1 VRGIADGVPVAFL
14 GAKNPAELRRLSP
27 SDPSLAEDHIQNVVF
42 DHPSVLPIEELDP
55 TFAPAIQ
62 IGRETATLVGAID
75 ALFVSPDGG
84 VTIVEAELWH
94 NPQARRE
101 VVDQIIDYA
110 TELSSWPYEQLTRY
124 ASGRPAS
131 RCGPGSRHTPTT
143 PRGRQPSS
151 MRPPAT
157 SATGASCSSWLGTAS
172 ARKWNAWCRTYRPRL
187 ACSSISLSSSCGSTT
202 PTSTTSARWSRR
214 WWRTPLP
221 DGHAVPARRRGL
233 GLPTETIGH
242 RSRPSPWLRA
252 GRFVATAAHNAQWR

>member
-94 NPQARRE
+94 PQARRE

-110 TELSSWPYEQLTRY
+110 TELSSWPYEQLDEVCERATGESLWSRVSAHTDD
-124 ASGRPAS
+124 ASGEAAFIR
-131 RCGPGSRHTPTT
+131 
-143 PRGRQPSS
+143 
-151 MRPPAT
+151 RPPT
-157 SATGASCSSWLGTAS
+157 RRVRHPPRHRGANRG
-172 ARKWNAWCRTYRPRL
+172 AWHP
-187 ACSSISLSSSCGSTT
+187 SN
-202 PTSTTSARWSRR
+202 RR
-214 WWRTPLP
+214 VRR
-221 DGHAVPARRRGL
+221 VRRRRDGQ
-233 GLPTETIGH
+233 
-242 RSRPSPWLRA
+242 RA
-252 GRFVATAAHNAQWR
+252 WHATPGCSG